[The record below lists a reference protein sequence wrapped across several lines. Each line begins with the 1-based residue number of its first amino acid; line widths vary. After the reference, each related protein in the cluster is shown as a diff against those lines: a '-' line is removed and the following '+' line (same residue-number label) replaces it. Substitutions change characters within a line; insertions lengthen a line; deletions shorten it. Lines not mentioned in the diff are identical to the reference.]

1 MSEEPSNRNR
11 TLVMA
16 ALLVPIV
23 GLLVLMAWALAQTGG
38 NPGGVAIN
46 TQSGEAEVETGPAP
60 MFLLPLIDGGVLDT
74 EELRGKVVMVDF
86 WSSWCPPCVQ
96 EAPVLAA
103 TYPLYADKG
112 VEFVGVAIWDEE
124 SEVSK
129 HVERFNV
136 TYPNGIDAQGRVAIS
151 YGVRGIPEKF
161 FLDRE
166 GRLVR
171 KYVGPITAA
180 TLGSIL
186 EEIMALE

>member
-38 NPGGVAIN
+38 NPGGIAIN
-46 TQSGEAEVETGPAP
+46 SQPGEVDVETGPAP
-60 MFLLPLIDGGVLDT
+60 TFLLPLLDGSVLDS
-74 EELRGKVVMVDF
+74 EELMGKVVMVDF
-86 WSSWCPPCVQ
+86 WSSWCPPCIE

-103 TYPLYADKG
+103 TYPLYADRG
-112 VEFVGVAIWDEE
+112 VEFVGVAIWDKEAD
-124 SEVSK
+124 VNK
-129 HVERFNV
+129 YVERFNA
-136 TYPNGIDAQGRVAIS
+136 TYPNGIDAQGRIAIS

-171 KYVGPITAA
+171 KYVGPFTAA
-180 TLGSIL
+180 KLESVL
-186 EEIMALE
+186 EEMLALE

>member
-86 WSSWCPPCVQ
+86 WSSWCPPCIQ

-171 KYVGPITAA
+171 KYVGPFTAA
-180 TLGSIL
+180 KLESVL
-186 EEIMALE
+186 EEMLALE

>member
-86 WSSWCPPCVQ
+86 WSSWCPPCIQ